1 MAEKFPLLA
10 ALFVIGCAVSACSS
24 SPPKAAAIQA
34 RIAASADVNPRPE
47 GGGGAQPI
55 HVRVFQ
61 LKDDSVFTA
70 ADFWALVDKPKETL
84 GAGLIQQLQFDL
96 TPGAQ
101 QQLELKIDPDAHA
114 LGVLAEFANYRN
126 TAGHWRAVTPTPVKS
141 MLDIVKRKKRIVIEV
156 GRDSV
161 GIRVGD

>member
-10 ALFVIGCAVSACSS
+10 ALVIIACATAACSS
-24 SPPKAAAIQA
+24 SPPKPSAVKA

-47 GGGGAQPI
+47 GGGAQPV

-61 LKDDSVFTA
+61 LKDDSVFMA
-70 ADFWALVDKPKETL
+70 SDFWALVDKPKETL

-101 QQLELKIDPDAHA
+101 QQLELKLDPDAHVLA
-114 LGVLAEFANYRN
+114 VLAEFADYRN
-126 TAGHWRAVTPTPVKS
+126 TDGHWRAVSPTPVKS

-156 GRDSV
+156 DRASV

>member
-10 ALFVIGCAVSACSS
+10 ALFVIGCAVSACGS
-24 SPPKAAAIQA
+24 SPPKPAAIQA

-47 GGGGAQPI
+47 GGAQPI

-61 LKDDSVFTA
+61 LKDDSVFAA
-70 ADFWALVDKPKETL
+70 ADFFALVDKPKETL

-96 TPGAQ
+96 IPGAQ

-114 LGVLAEFANYRN
+114 LGVLAEFADYRN
-126 TAGHWRAVTPTPVKS
+126 TAGRWRAISPTPGKS
-141 MLDIVKRKKRIVIEV
+141 MLDIVKRKKRIIIEV